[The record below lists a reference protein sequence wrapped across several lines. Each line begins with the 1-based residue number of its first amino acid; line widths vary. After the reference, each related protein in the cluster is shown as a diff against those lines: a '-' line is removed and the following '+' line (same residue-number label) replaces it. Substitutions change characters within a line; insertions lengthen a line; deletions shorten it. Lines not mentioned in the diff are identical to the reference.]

1 MKTSHNDPTI
11 KSIQKTL
18 LYYLLFH
25 KIAMAN
31 TYNFEHSVLYKTS
44 STVYNACEFQ
54 I

>member
-11 KSIQKTL
+11 KSIQKP

-44 STVYNACEFQ
+44 ATVYNVCEFQ

>member
-11 KSIQKTL
+11 KSIQKPL
-18 LYYLLFH
+18 YLLFH

-44 STVYNACEFQ
+44 ATVQCL
-54 I
+54 